1 MMDKQQSIR
10 PLQWMKRLLINGSQ
24 VTVKQ
29 RKSNYLKLTFIL
41 LAIIWSFVL
50 FFILVTPSRY
60 VSQWT
65 LILPGA
71 GAGAVVSL
79 DSVGQASSTVSSP
92 YLSTAIDPRI
102 NYKSIASSRTLLNE
116 AAKIVNIKGSQFTKP
131 KLKLPNQ
138 TGLMQF
144 SLKATTAEGA
154 QQRAWAHYHSL
165 QALLSQLRNDEV
177 QQREDAIRVGI
188 ASFANK
194 VSLTQNKL
202 LEFQSEYGLVTLDQF
217 KELALTMERLRHNKV
232 NLSSEYQGVIASQRM
247 LEIHLSLSPKQAAG
261 LLTLKNDQLFQQL
274 LISYTDVTATLTE
287 YASRFGKRHPQV
299 VTHRNEQTSI
309 LAAISKRCKV
319 LLGYTDKRLMLM
331 LSADDLD
338 GRAQLMQQ
346 LLTLDTKAKG
356 LNSRIGSLTQQIHD
370 WDHRL
375 YDSNDDAAKLEALQR
390 EHQVA
395 TAVFT
400 SALAKMDVGKADIYS
415 SFPLLQLMSTPTLPE
430 SSDKLPVLL
439 ALVGGFAASISL
451 IAGMGM
457 LWIRKPILQKILMND

>member
-1 MMDKQQSIR
+1 MKNQQLR
-10 PLQWMKRLLINGSQ
+10 PLLWLKRLFVDGSQ
-24 VTVKQ
+24 MSAKE
-29 RKSNYLKLTFIL
+29 RRNAYLKMSFTLLTSVWLLVIL
-41 LAIIWSFVL
+41 FVL
-50 FFILVTPSRY
+50 LSPSRY
-60 VSQWT
+60 VSTWT

-79 DSVGQASSTVSSP
+79 DSVGQANSSVSSP
-92 YLSTAIDPRI
+92 YLSSAIDPRV
-102 NYKSIASSRTLLNE
+102 NYKSIATSRTLLNA
-116 AAKIVNIKGSQFTKP
+116 AAKTMNIKNSEFTKP

-144 SLKATTAEGA
+144 SIKSNSAEDA
-154 QQRAWAHYHSL
+154 QQRGWAHYHSL

-177 QQREDAIRVGI
+177 QQREDAIRVGM

-194 VSLTQNKL
+194 VSLTQEKL
-202 LEFQSEYGLVTLDQF
+202 LEFQSEHGLVTLDQF
-217 KELALTMERLRHNKV
+217 KELALTMERLRHNRV
-232 NLSSEYQGVIASQRM
+232 NLESEYQGVIASQKM
-247 LEIHLSLSPKQAAG
+247 LEIHLSLTPKQAAG

-274 LISYTDVTATLTE
+274 LIGYTNVTAKLTE
-287 YASRFGKRHPQV
+287 YSSRYGKRHPQV
-299 VTHRNEQTSI
+299 VTHRDEQKSI
-309 LAAISKRCKV
+309 LAAISKRCMV

-346 LLTLDTKAKG
+346 LLTLDTQAKG
-356 LNSRIGSLTQQIHD
+356 LKRQIGSLSQQIHD

-375 YDSNDDAAKLEALQR
+375 YDSNDDAAKLEDLQR

-415 SFPLLQLMSTPTLPE
+415 SFPLVQLMSAPTLAE
-430 SSDKLPVLL
+430 STDKLAMLL
-439 ALVGGFAASISL
+439 ALVGGFAASISI

-457 LWIRKPILQKILMND
+457 LWIRKPMLQKILTNA

>member
-1 MMDKQQSIR
+1 MMEKKQSIR
-10 PLQWMKRLLINGSQ
+10 PLLWMKRLFVDGSMMPI
-24 VTVKQ
+24 KQ
-29 RKSNYLKLTFIL
+29 RKSAYLKLTFTLVACIWL
-41 LAIIWSFVL
+41 LVL
-50 FFILVTPSRY
+50 LFILMTPSRY

-79 DSVGQASSTVSSP
+79 DSIGQANSSASSP

-102 NYKSIASSRTLLNE
+102 NYQSIATSKTILNA
-116 AAKIVNIKGSQFTKP
+116 AAKTMNIKNSAFTKP

-144 SLKATTAEGA
+144 SIKAATAQDA

-165 QALLSQLRNDEV
+165 QALLSLLRNDEV
-177 QQREDAIRVGI
+177 QQREDAIRVGM

-194 VSLTQNKL
+194 VSFTQSKL
-202 LEFQSEYGLVTLDQF
+202 LEFQSDHGLVSLDQF
-217 KELALTMERLRHNKV
+217 KELALTMERLKHSKV
-232 NLSSEYQGVIASQRM
+232 TLVSEYQGIIASQKM

-274 LISYTDVTATLTE
+274 LVSYTNVTAKLTE
-287 YASRFGKRHPQV
+287 YSSRYGKRHPQV
-299 VTHRNEQTSI
+299 VTHRNEQKSI

-319 LLGYTDKRLMLM
+319 LLGYADKRLMLM
-331 LSADDLD
+331 ISVDDLD

-346 LLTLDTKAKG
+346 LITLDTQAKG
-356 LNSRIGSLTQQIHD
+356 LNRRIASLTQQIHD

-375 YDSNDDAAKLEALQR
+375 YDSNDDAAKLEDLQR

-415 SFPLLQLMSTPTLPE
+415 SFPLIQLMSAPTMPE
-430 SSDKLPVLL
+430 ASDKLAILL

>member
-1 MMDKQQSIR
+1 MKNQQLR
-10 PLQWMKRLLINGSQ
+10 PLLWIKRLLVDGSQ
-24 VTVKQ
+24 MPVKE
-29 RKSNYLKLTFIL
+29 RKSAYLKLTFTL
-41 LAIIWSFVL
+41 LASIWLLVLLFV
-50 FFILVTPSRY
+50 FVTPSRY

-79 DSVGQASSTVSSP
+79 DSIGQANSSASSP

-102 NYKSIASSRTLLNE
+102 NYKSIATSKTLLNA
-116 AAKIVNIKGSQFTKP
+116 AAKTMNIKNSEFIKP
-131 KLKLPNQ
+131 KLKLPSQ

-144 SLKATTAEGA
+144 SIKSTSAEDA
-154 QQRAWAHYHSL
+154 QQRGWAHYHSL

-177 QQREDAIRVGI
+177 QQREDAIRVGM

-194 VSLTQNKL
+194 VSLTQSKL
-202 LEFQSEYGLVTLDQF
+202 LEFQSEHGLVTLDQF
-217 KELALTMERLRHNKV
+217 KELALTMERLRHNQV
-232 NLSSEYQGVIASQRM
+232 NLESEYQGVIASQKM
-247 LEIHLSLSPKQAAG
+247 LEIHLSLTPKQAAG

-274 LISYTDVTATLTE
+274 LIGYTNVTAKLTE
-287 YASRFGKRHPQV
+287 YSSRYGKRHPQV
-299 VTHRNEQTSI
+299 VTHRDEQKSI
-309 LAAISKRCKV
+309 LAAISKRCQV

-346 LLTLDTKAKG
+346 LLTLDTQAKG
-356 LNSRIGSLTQQIHD
+356 LKRQIGSLSQQIHD

-375 YDSNDDAAKLEALQR
+375 YDSNDDAAKLEDLQR

-415 SFPLLQLMSTPTLPE
+415 SFPLVQLMSAPTLSE
-430 SSDKLPVLL
+430 SSDKLSSLL
-439 ALVGGFAASISL
+439 ALVGGLAASISI

-457 LWIRKPILQKILMND
+457 LWIRKPMLQKILTNA

>member
-1 MMDKQQSIR
+1 MQNQQLR
-10 PLQWMKRLLINGSQ
+10 PLLWMKRLFIDGSQ
-24 VTVKQ
+24 MPVKERKRAYLRVT
-29 RKSNYLKLTFIL
+29 LTL
-41 LAIIWSFVL
+41 LASIWLLVL
-50 FFILVTPSRY
+50 LYIFFSPSRY
-60 VSQWT
+60 SSTWT

-79 DSVGQASSTVSSP
+79 DSVGQANSSVSSP
-92 YLSTAIDPRI
+92 YLSSAIDPRI
-102 NYKSIASSRTLLNE
+102 NYKSIASSKTLLNA
-116 AAKIVNIKGSQFTKP
+116 AAKTMNIKNSEFTNP

-144 SLKATTAEGA
+144 SIKSTTAEDA

-177 QQREDAIRVGI
+177 QQREDAIRVGM

-202 LEFQSEYGLVTLDQF
+202 LEFQSEHGLVTLDQF
-217 KELALTMERLRHNKV
+217 KELALTMERLRHNRV
-232 NLSSEYQGVIASQRM
+232 NLESEYQGVVASQKM

-274 LISYTDVTATLTE
+274 LISYTNVTATLTE
-287 YASRFGKRHPQV
+287 YSSRYGKRHPQV
-299 VTHRNEQTSI
+299 VTHTGEQKAI
-309 LAAISKRCKV
+309 LSALTKRCRV

-356 LNSRIGSLTQQIHD
+356 LKRQIGSLSQQIHD

-375 YDSNDDAAKLEALQR
+375 YDSNDDAAKLEDLQR

-415 SFPLLQLMSTPTLPE
+415 SFPLVQLMSAPTLAD
-430 SSDKLPVLL
+430 SKDRLAILL
-439 ALVGGFAASISL
+439 ALVGGVAASISI

-457 LWIRKPILQKILMND
+457 LWIRKPMLQKILTNA

>member
-1 MMDKQQSIR
+1 MKNQQQR
-10 PLQWMKRLLINGSQ
+10 PLLWIKRLLVDGSQ
-24 VTVKQ
+24 MPVKE
-29 RKSNYLKLTFIL
+29 RKSAYLKLTFTL
-41 LAIIWSFVL
+41 LASIWLLVLLFV
-50 FFILVTPSRY
+50 FVTPSRY

-79 DSVGQASSTVSSP
+79 DSIGQANSSASSP

-102 NYKSIASSRTLLNE
+102 NYKSIATSKTLLNA
-116 AAKIVNIKGSQFTKP
+116 AAKTMNIKNSEFIKP
-131 KLKLPNQ
+131 KLKLPSQ

-144 SLKATTAEGA
+144 SIKSTSAEDA
-154 QQRAWAHYHSL
+154 QQRGWAHYHSL

-177 QQREDAIRVGI
+177 QQREDAIRVGM

-194 VSLTQNKL
+194 VSLTQSKL
-202 LEFQSEYGLVTLDQF
+202 LEFQSEHGLVTLDQF
-217 KELALTMERLRHNKV
+217 KELALTMERLRHNQV
-232 NLSSEYQGVIASQRM
+232 NLESEYQGVIASQKM
-247 LEIHLSLSPKQAAG
+247 LEIHLSLTPKQAAG

-274 LISYTDVTATLTE
+274 LIGYTNVTAKLTE
-287 YASRFGKRHPQV
+287 YSSRYGKRHPQV
-299 VTHRNEQTSI
+299 VTHRDEQKSI
-309 LAAISKRCKV
+309 LAAISKRCQV

-346 LLTLDTKAKG
+346 LLTLDTQAKG
-356 LNSRIGSLTQQIHD
+356 LKRQIGSLSQQIHD

-375 YDSNDDAAKLEALQR
+375 YDSNDDAAKLEDLQR

-415 SFPLLQLMSTPTLPE
+415 SFPLVQLMSAPTLSE
-430 SSDKLPVLL
+430 SSDKLSSLL
-439 ALVGGFAASISL
+439 ALVGGLAASISI

-457 LWIRKPILQKILMND
+457 LWIRKPMLQKILTNA

>member
-1 MMDKQQSIR
+1 MDKQQSIR

>member
-1 MMDKQQSIR
+1 MSKQQSIR
-10 PLQWMKRLLINGSQ
+10 PLLWMKRFIINGSQ
-24 VTVKQ
+24 LKPKE
-29 RKSNYLKLTFIL
+29 RKSAYLKLTFAL
-41 LAIIWSFVL
+41 LACIWLIVIL
-50 FFILVTPSRY
+50 FIFTNPSRY
-60 VSQWT
+60 ESQWT

-79 DSVGQASSTVSSP
+79 DSVGQANSSTSSP

-102 NYKSIASSRTLLNE
+102 NYKSIATSRTLLND
-116 AAKIVNIKGSQFTKP
+116 AAKLMNIKGSEFTKP

-138 TGLMQF
+138 TGLMEF
-144 SLKATTAEGA
+144 SLKANTAEDA

-165 QALLSQLRNDEV
+165 QALLSRLRNDEV
-177 QQREDAIRVGI
+177 QQREDAIRVGMS
-188 ASFANK
+188 SFANK

-202 LEFQSEYGLVTLDQF
+202 LEFQSEHGLVTLDQF
-217 KELALTMERLRHNKV
+217 KELALTMERLRHDKV
-232 NLSSEYQGVIASQRM
+232 NLVSEYQGVIASQKM
-247 LEIHLSLSPKQAAG
+247 LETHLSLSPAQAAG

-274 LISYTDVTATLTE
+274 LVTYTNVTSKLTE
-287 YASRFGKRHPQV
+287 FGSRYGQRHPQV
-299 VTHRNEQTSI
+299 VTLKNEQKSI
-309 LAAISKRCKV
+309 LAALVKRCKT
-319 LLGYTDKRLMLM
+319 LLGYFEERLMLM
-331 LSADDLD
+331 LSVDDLD

-346 LLTLDTKAKG
+346 LLTLDTQAKG
-356 LNSRIGSLTQQIHD
+356 LSSKIAALTQQIHD

-375 YDSNDDAAKLEALQR
+375 YDSNDDAAKLEDLQR

-395 TAVFT
+395 TAVLT

-415 SFPLLQLMSTPTLPE
+415 SFPLVQLMSTPTLAEKP
-430 SSDKLPVLL
+430 DKLAFLL